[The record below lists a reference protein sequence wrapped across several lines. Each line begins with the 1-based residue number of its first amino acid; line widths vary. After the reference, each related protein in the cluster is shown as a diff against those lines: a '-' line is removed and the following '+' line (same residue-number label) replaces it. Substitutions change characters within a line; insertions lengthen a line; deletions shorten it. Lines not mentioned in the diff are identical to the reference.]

1 MSNFDFLQ
9 KEWPLVAKL
18 AQTAEN
24 YIYDD
29 PNSCLI
35 KLGMLAEHIVSYIVD
50 VNGIVMLEDANTQ
63 ADKIRQLKAKALLP
77 RDIDDILYGLRKA
90 RNEAVHA
97 NLDSFER
104 ACLMLEL
111 AYKLCIWFNATYGTT
126 IVEYSE
132 YILPEK
138 APNYAEIIEQQEAE
152 IFKLKSI
159 ATIAPIK
166 HKSTV
171 QQNRRKSEQNA
182 KLMTLSEKE
191 IRFFIDEQLRKAGWE
206 ADTQSIR
213 YSKGTRPIKGRN
225 MAIAE
230 WPTNSSAMKKG
241 YADYALFVGEQLVG
255 LIDAKKPAED
265 VASTI
270 DVQIKDYAKNIKPE
284 HAIYVIDNWFG
295 YSVPFLFATNGR
307 PYLEQL
313 KTKSG
318 IWFLDARK
326 PSNISYPIRNW
337 FSPDDLMAKLKHNVE
352 EANEALTVSD
362 DSYMT
367 DSNGLNLRDYQIKAI
382 NKVSQAIIDGQQN
395 VLIAMATGTGKTRT
409 VLGLIYKML
418 ESKRFK
424 RILFL
429 VDRTALGGQAM
440 DTFKDVK
447 LKELKTLCQI
457 YDVKDIEDRTVDIE
471 TKVSVSTVQGLLK
484 RTILAEKPELT
495 SGAFDLIIVDEAHR
509 GYILD
514 KEMTEDELL
523 YDSQDDY
530 LSKYKQVI
538 EYFDAVKV
546 GLTATPALHTTQIFG
561 SPVFTYSYREAVID
575 GWLVDHDPPY
585 IINTDFNTSSVTFKK
600 GE

>member
-9 KEWPLVAKL
+9 KEWPLLAKL

-35 KLGMLAEHIVSYIVD
+35 KLGMLAEQIVSYIVD
-50 VNGIVMLEDANTQ
+50 VNGIVMPEEANTQ

-77 RDIDDILYGLRKA
+77 RDIDEILYGLRKA

-126 IVEYSE
+126 AVKYSE

-152 IFKLKSI
+152 ISKLKSI
-159 ATIAPIK
+159 ATIAPNK
-166 HKSTV
+166 NKSTV

-182 KLMTLSEKE
+182 RLMTLSEKE
-191 IRFFIDEQLRKAGWE
+191 VRFFIDEQLRKAGWE
-206 ADTQSIR
+206 ADTQAIR

-284 HAIYVIDNWFG
+284 HASYVIDNWFG

-352 EANEALTVSD
+352 EADEALTVSD

-367 DSNGLNLRDYQIKAI
+367 DTNGLNLRDYQIKAI
-382 NKVSQAIIDGQQN
+382 NKVTQAIVDGQQN
-395 VLIAMATGTGKTRT
+395 VLVAMATGTGKTRT

-418 ESKRFK
+418 ETKRFTIPN
-424 RILFL
+424 RLFGIR
-429 VDRTALGGQAM
+429 VAM
-440 DTFKDVK
+440 T
-447 LKELKTLCQI
+447 KTL
-457 YDVKDIEDRTVDIE
+457 
-471 TKVSVSTVQGLLK
+471 
-484 RTILAEKPELT
+484 
-495 SGAFDLIIVDEAHR
+495 
-509 GYILD
+509 
-514 KEMTEDELL
+514 
-523 YDSQDDY
+523 
-530 LSKYKQVI
+530 
-538 EYFDAVKV
+538 
-546 GLTATPALHTTQIFG
+546 
-561 SPVFTYSYREAVID
+561 
-575 GWLVDHDPPY
+575 
-585 IINTDFNTSSVTFKK
+585 KK
-600 GE
+600 AP

>member
-1 MSNFDFLQ
+1 
-9 KEWPLVAKL
+9 
-18 AQTAEN
+18 
-24 YIYDD
+24 
-29 PNSCLI
+29 
-35 KLGMLAEHIVSYIVD
+35 
-50 VNGIVMLEDANTQ
+50 
-63 ADKIRQLKAKALLP
+63 
-77 RDIDDILYGLRKA
+77 
-90 RNEAVHA
+90 
-97 NLDSFER
+97 
-104 ACLMLEL
+104 
-111 AYKLCIWFNATYGTT
+111 
-126 IVEYSE
+126 
-132 YILPEK
+132 
-138 APNYAEIIEQQEAE
+138 
-152 IFKLKSI
+152 
-159 ATIAPIK
+159 
-166 HKSTV
+166 
-171 QQNRRKSEQNA
+171 
-182 KLMTLSEKE
+182 MTLSEKE

-206 ADTQSIR
+206 VDTQSIR

-395 VLIAMATGTGKTRT
+395 V
-409 VLGLIYKML
+409 
-418 ESKRFK
+418 
-424 RILFL
+424 
-429 VDRTALGGQAM
+429 
-440 DTFKDVK
+440 
-447 LKELKTLCQI
+447 
-457 YDVKDIEDRTVDIE
+457 
-471 TKVSVSTVQGLLK
+471 
-484 RTILAEKPELT
+484 
-495 SGAFDLIIVDEAHR
+495 
-509 GYILD
+509 
-514 KEMTEDELL
+514 
-523 YDSQDDY
+523 
-530 LSKYKQVI
+530 
-538 EYFDAVKV
+538 
-546 GLTATPALHTTQIFG
+546 
-561 SPVFTYSYREAVID
+561 SYR
-575 GWLVDHDPPY
+575 
-585 IINTDFNTSSVTFKK
+585 SK
-600 GE
+600 

>member
-230 WPTNSSAMKKG
+230 WPTNSSAMKTHDSCFPVEKLAHITG
-241 YADYALFVGEQLVG
+241 RVHGFVVFNGSNGCFFNLLVREIQVYPVDSFDG
-255 LIDAKKPAED
+255 VPVVFNLVEF
-265 VASTI
+265 
-270 DVQIKDYAKNIKPE
+270 
-284 HAIYVIDNWFG
+284 VIF
-295 YSVPFLFATNGR
+295 
-307 PYLEQL
+307 
-313 KTKSG
+313 
-318 IWFLDARK
+318 
-326 PSNISYPIRNW
+326 PSRIIH
-337 FSPDDLMAKLKHNVE
+337 DHNVIFRIVIFRGDLLVE
-352 EANEALTVSD
+352 L
-362 DSYMT
+362 
-367 DSNGLNLRDYQIKAI
+367 LRRVI
-382 NKVSQAIIDGQQN
+382 GQFFD
-395 VLIAMATGTGKTRT
+395 VPVFIRVPPGK
-409 VLGLIYKML
+409 LGR
-418 ESKRFK
+418 RFS
-424 RILFL
+424 
-429 VDRTALGGQAM
+429 
-440 DTFKDVK
+440 
-447 LKELKTLCQI
+447 
-457 YDVKDIEDRTVDIE
+457 E
-471 TKVSVSTVQGLLK
+471 TKGQN
-484 RTILAEKPELT
+484 TI
-495 SGAFDLIIVDEAHR
+495 
-509 GYILD
+509 YI
-514 KEMTEDELL
+514 
-523 YDSQDDY
+523 
-530 LSKYKQVI
+530 
-538 EYFDAVKV
+538 F
-546 GLTATPALHTTQIFG
+546 
-561 SPVFTYSYREAVID
+561 
-575 GWLVDHDPPY
+575 
-585 IINTDFNTSSVTFKK
+585 
-600 GE
+600 